1 MDLDG
6 LSITLVDTAGDRA
19 TDDRVEREGVVRGA
33 RARAVADLVVVVLD
47 GSEPLTPDDSRLLAD
62 TQPPR
67 LQRRLVLAN
76 KADRA
81 RVLACGVDTIEVSAE
96 TGAGLDIV
104 RTAIMRELTGSERLR
119 DTPSIS
125 NARHI
130 ALLGE
135 ARSHLV
141 SARAAA
147 AAATPEEF
155 VMTDLAA
162 ARACFDEVVG
172 VRTSD
177 DVLRHIFER
186 FCIGK

>member
-1 MDLDG
+1 
-6 LSITLVDTAGDRA
+6 
-19 TDDRVEREGVVRGA
+19 
-33 RARAVADLVVVVLD
+33 VA
-47 GSEPLTPDDSRLLAD
+47 
-62 TQPPR
+62 
-67 LQRRLVLAN
+67 
-76 KADRA
+76 
-81 RVLACGVDTIEVSAE
+81 
-96 TGAGLDIV
+96 IV
-104 RTAIMRELTGSERLR
+104 RELTGSERLR

-130 ALLGE
+130 SLLGE

-155 VMTDLAA
+155 VLTDLAA